1 MEGVFKQHQV
11 LKDKKSKHFYA
22 RSFVMM
28 FNLDL
33 ILLAQRWKSD
43 ILNKSHCVV
52 FAAITRYLK
61 DEILSG
67 RWTSWLHYTCTTESF
82 CFRSLNMKPEASQ

>member
-1 MEGVFKQHQV
+1 MDGVFKQHQV

-22 RSFVMM
+22 QSFVMM
-28 FNLDL
+28 FNLGL
-33 ILLAQRWKSD
+33 ILLAPRWKSD

-61 DEILSG
+61 GILAG
-67 RWTSWLHYTCTTESF
+67 RWTSWLHYTYTTESF
-82 CFRSLNMKPEASQ
+82 CFRSVNMKPEASQ